1 MYYNARVLK
10 ITQQGKF
17 RGNVD
22 TQTRNFD
29 AESDRQNFKIVFHK
43 VHLLRRMLQMK
54 KSVVSALTAAVLLGG
69 MSAPAFAAQNPFSD
83 VNDHHWAY
91 QSIVGLAE
99 AGIITGYDNS
109 DTSLN
114 GKFLGGRNI
123 TRYEM
128 AQMIAKTLARIEGES
143 GPFAIQLRG
152 HQWTFVDNSGARRV
166 VDGTVVPFKLNNGAT
181 VDMNKLNEL
190 EALVYELQDELTT
203 LGVRVDDL
211 KDHSDKVQWHG
222 KIEYTYGNLKHKDH
236 FYDDAGLDDTA
247 TSNGYVFRLEPVA
260 YVDDNCWVATGNDLA
275 PNDDGFR
282 HGHWSVRARLDASG
296 DMSNDSTN
304 DVKLKRAWIQGDWEK
319 FSVKA
324 GRFAFCP
331 PVEDGIAIDTV
342 ISGGELTFGSKWKA
356 ILTAGRIGGYDT
368 GDNGWNEAG
377 YLTTAVGDE
386 RFGRSAFPEN
396 LEAKTNAFAIHVR
409 YDDPGDKGLYGGVG
423 YVHAKNHDFENYF
436 YNDDGNVGKANI
448 ISASLGYRFNEKMV
462 LHGAYAR
469 NTKADREKDAFDIL
483 ARYGDYADASEKG
496 QWAVWAGYSKFGNN
510 VGIASDQTDDIR
522 TGTKGWHI
530 GAAWAPFKN
539 VGLLARYG
547 DGKYITSGEK
557 YKKIFGRVELF
568 F

>member
-1 MYYNARVLK
+1 
-10 ITQQGKF
+10 
-17 RGNVD
+17 
-22 TQTRNFD
+22 
-29 AESDRQNFKIVFHK
+29 
-43 VHLLRRMLQMK
+43 MK

-109 DTSLN
+109 DASLN

-236 FYDDAGLDDTA
+236 FYDDAGLDDTV
-247 TSNGYVFRLEPVA
+247 TGNDYVFRLEPVA

-324 GRFAFCP
+324 GRFEFCP

-356 ILTAGRIGGYDT
+356 ILTAGRIGGYDA

-377 YLTTAVGDE
+377 YLTTAIGDN
-386 RFGRSAFPEN
+386 RFGESDDGYGRYLFPEN
-396 LEAKTNAFAIHVR
+396 LESKTNAFAIHVR

-423 YVHAKNHDFENYF
+423 YVHAKNHAFENYF

-496 QWAVWAGYSKFGNN
+496 QWAAWIGYSKFGNN
-510 VGIASDQTDDIR
+510 VGIASDQGDDIR

-547 DGKYITSGEK
+547 DGKYITGGDK
-557 YKKIFGRVELF
+557 YRKIFGRVELF